1 MGLIMKNVDL
11 KKRTAIVYD
20 YGYFLEFAIKLGEQF
35 GKVYYFKPW
44 KDEFQS
50 NKLKSVGEG
59 MENIERIYDFYDYLK
74 PQFFDKEDDTIIFPG
89 VNDGDLQEFL
99 RELGYSVWGS
109 CRGEDIETKR
119 FEAKRFFKEI
129 GLATNKVREIVG
141 TQNLIEF
148 LKKNDNKFIKTN
160 IRLDFETYHHVNY
173 HLSTSWIYDL
183 QKNLGA
189 SNSDYKFV
197 VEDAIDG
204 EGVVETGWDGYT
216 IDGQFPTKS
225 MMGYEIK
232 DAGYA
237 MSIKDYS
244 QISPIIT
251 DVNKKLA
258 PYLRETKYRGFF
270 SSEIRV
276 GKDKIPYLLDP
287 ACRLGSPP
295 NELYQEMIANLGEI
309 IYWGSRGIMV
319 EPEYKAKFGV
329 ECMMTS
335 DYVAEKNDL
344 PIEFP
349 AEIRPW
355 VKLKN
360 AKMVDGKYWIVN
372 QPMEFPEIGAIVAI
386 GDTLEEAIEKLKGYA
401 EQIKGIRLS
410 VSTEALDSSVEE
422 IKKGEALGIQFF

>member
-1 MGLIMKNVDL
+1 MGLNMEKIDL

-50 NKLKSVGEG
+50 NNMKVVGEG

-74 PQFFDKEDDTIIFPG
+74 PDVFSKEEDVIVFPG

-99 RELGYSVWGS
+99 IDLGYSVWGS

-119 FEAKRFFKEI
+119 FAARQFFKEL
-129 GLATNKVREIVG
+129 GLATNKIREIVG
-141 TQNLIEF
+141 VKKLREF
-148 LKKNDNKFIKTN
+148 LEKNDNKFIKTD
-160 IRLDFETYHHVNY
+160 IRLDFETFHHKNY
-173 HLSTSWIYDL
+173 HLSSSWLDDIT
-183 QKNLGA
+183 KHLGG
-189 SNSDYKFV
+189 SQFDYKFV

-204 EGVVETGWDGYT
+204 EGVVETGWDGFT

-237 MSIKDYS
+237 MTIKDYS
-244 QISPIIT
+244 DISPIIT
-251 DVNKKLA
+251 GVNKKLA
-258 PYLRETKYRGFF
+258 NYFKEVKYRGFF

-276 GKDKIPYLLDP
+276 GKDKIPYLIDP

-309 IYWGSRGIMV
+309 VYHGSRGVLV
-319 EPEYKAKFGV
+319 EPEFKAKFGV
-329 ECMMTS
+329 ECMMAS
-335 DYVAEKNDL
+335 DYVAEKNWL

-349 AEIRPW
+349 AKLRKWI
-355 VKLKN
+355 KLKN
-360 AKMVDGKYWIVN
+360 ATRIDGKYWIIP

-386 GDTLEEAIEKLKGYA
+386 GDSLEEAIEKLKEYA
-401 EQIKGIRLS
+401 EEIKGVRLS
-410 VSTEALDSSVEE
+410 VSTEALDSTVEE
-422 IKKGEALGIQFF
+422 IQKGEALGIKFF